1 MAFDGDTGGEPGI
14 CFGRGGANPAEQVN
28 AAGQKAKSSPA
39 NKAKAA
45 RRAVRPKQSRSRPK
59 SAVKTEPENTGSV
72 DDELEQSYA
81 QSPPAGTLA
90 RTKRLIMAALRVWEL
105 KQGIRE

>member
-14 CFGRGGANPAEQVN
+14 CFGRREANSAEQ
-28 AAGQKAKSSPA
+28 AETAGQKPKSSPA
-39 NKAKAA
+39 NKTKASQ
-45 RRAVRPKQSRSRPK
+45 RAVRPKQPRSRPK
-59 SAVKTEPENTGSV
+59 SPAKIEQKLPIAPS
-72 DDELEQSYA
+72 DEIEESYA